1 MFDIGGGEI
10 IGLAILGMILVGPDR
25 LPKAAADAARF
36 IRKVRSF
43 TTGAGDE
50 LKKNLGPGF
59 EDLDIRDLNPKN
71 LLQKHVLDVVDDK
84 PRVSSSTKAAKAV
97 KKAIPAKFDPE
108 MP

>member
-25 LPKAAADAARF
+25 LPQAAADAARF
-36 IRKVRSF
+36 IKKVRNF

-59 EDLDIRDLNPKN
+59 EDLDIRDLNPKT
-71 LLQKHVLDVVDDK
+71 LIQKHVLDAVEDK
-84 PRVSSSTKAAKAV
+84 PKVSNSTKAV
-97 KKAIPAKFDPE
+97 KRTPSAKFDPD

>member
-1 MFDIGGGEI
+1 MLDIGGGEI

-36 IRKVRSF
+36 IRKVRNF
-43 TTGAGDE
+43 TSGAGDE

-59 EDLDIRDLNPKN
+59 EELDIRDLNPKN
-71 LLQKHVLDVVDDK
+71 LIQKHVLDVVDDK
-84 PRVSSSTKAAKAV
+84 PRVTNSTKAV
-97 KKAIPAKFDPE
+97 KKTPPAKFDPE

>member
-36 IRKVRSF
+36 IRKVRNLTS
-43 TTGAGDE
+43 GAGEE

-59 EDLDIRDLNPKN
+59 EDLDVRDLNPRR
-71 LLQKHVLDVVDDK
+71 LIQKHVLDVVEDSPK
-84 PRVSSSTKAAKAV
+84 VTTSTRAV
-97 KKAIPAKFDPE
+97 KRTPPAKFDPE

>member
-36 IRKVRSF
+36 INKVRDF

-59 EDLDIRDLNPKN
+59 EDLNVRDLNPKT
-71 LLQKHVLDVVDDK
+71 LLQKHVLDAIDEK
-84 PRVSSSTKAAKAV
+84 PKVTSSTKAV
-97 KKAIPAKFDPE
+97 KRTPPAKFDPE

>member
-36 IRKVRSF
+36 IKKVRDF
-43 TTGAGDE
+43 TSGAGDE

-59 EDLDIRDLNPKN
+59 EDLNVRDLNPKT
-71 LLQKHVLDVVDDK
+71 LLQKHVLDAIDEK
-84 PRVSSSTKAAKAV
+84 PKVTNSTKAV
-97 KKAIPAKFDPE
+97 KRTPPAKFDPE

>member
-36 IRKVRSF
+36 IRKVRNF

-71 LLQKHVLDVVDDK
+71 LLQKHILDAVEDK
-84 PRVSSSTKAAKAV
+84 PRVSSNTKAV
-97 KKAIPAKFDPE
+97 KKTIPAKFDPE

>member
-1 MFDIGGGEI
+1 MLDIGGGEI

-36 IRKVRSF
+36 IRNVRKM

-50 LKKNLGPGF
+50 LKKTLGPGF
-59 EDLDIRDLNPKN
+59 EDLNINDLNPRN

-84 PRVSSSTKAAKAV
+84 PRVTSSTQAV

>member
-36 IRKVRSF
+36 IKRVRDF

-59 EDLDIRDLNPKN
+59 EDLDIRDLNPKT
-71 LLQKHVLDVVDDK
+71 LIQKHVLDVVEDK
-84 PRVSSSTKAAKAV
+84 PRVTSSTKAV
-97 KKAIPAKFDPE
+97 KRTPPAKFDPD

>member
-1 MFDIGGGEI
+1 MLDIGGGEI

-25 LPKAAADAARF
+25 LPTAAADAARF
-36 IRKVRSF
+36 IRKIRSF

-59 EDLDIRDLNPKN
+59 EDLNIRDLNPKN
-71 LLQKHVLDVVDDK
+71 LLQKHILDVVDEK
-84 PRVSSSTKAAKAV
+84 PRVSSSTKAV

>member
-36 IRKVRSF
+36 IKRVRDF

-59 EDLDIRDLNPKN
+59 EDLDIRELNPKT
-71 LLQKHVLDVVDDK
+71 LIQKHVLDVVEDK
-84 PRVSSSTKAAKAV
+84 PRVSNSTRAV
-97 KKAIPAKFDPE
+97 KRTPPAKFDPD

>member
-36 IRKVRSF
+36 IKKVRDF

-59 EDLDIRDLNPKN
+59 EDLNVRDLNPKT
-71 LLQKHVLDVVDDK
+71 LLQKHVLDVIDEK
-84 PRVSSSTKAAKAV
+84 PKVTSSTKAV
-97 KKAIPAKFDPE
+97 KRTPPAKFDPE

>member
-36 IRKVRSF
+36 IKKVRDF
-43 TTGAGDE
+43 TSGAGDE

-59 EDLDIRDLNPKN
+59 EDLNVRDLNPKT
-71 LLQKHVLDVVDDK
+71 LLQKHVLDAIDEK
-84 PRVSSSTKAAKAV
+84 PKVTNSTKTV
-97 KKAIPAKFDPE
+97 KRTPPAKFDPE

>member
-36 IRKVRSF
+36 IKRVRDLTS
-43 TTGAGDE
+43 GAGDE

-59 EDLDIRDLNPKN
+59 ESLDIRDLNPKN
-71 LLQKHVLDVVDDK
+71 LIQKHVLDAVDDK
-84 PRVSSSTKAAKAV
+84 PQVTSNTKAVRANKP
-97 KKAIPAKFDPE
+97 PAKFDPE
-108 MP
+108 ML

>member
-36 IRKVRSF
+36 LRRVRDF
-43 TTGAGDE
+43 TSGAGDE

-71 LLQKHVLDVVDDK
+71 LIQKHVLDSIDETPKVTNSK
-84 PRVSSSTKAAKAV
+84 KAV
-97 KKAIPAKFDPE
+97 KKKPPAKLDPE

>member
-36 IRKVRSF
+36 IKRVRDF

-59 EDLDIRDLNPKN
+59 EDLDIRDLNPKT
-71 LLQKHVLDVVDDK
+71 LIQKHVLDVVEDK
-84 PRVSSSTKAAKAV
+84 PRVSNSTRAV
-97 KKAIPAKFDPE
+97 KRTPPAKFDPD

>member
-25 LPKAAADAARF
+25 LPQAAADAARF
-36 IRKVRSF
+36 IKKVRNF

-59 EDLDIRDLNPKN
+59 EDLDIRDLNPKT
-71 LLQKHVLDVVDDK
+71 LIQKHVLDAVEDK
-84 PRVSSSTKAAKAV
+84 PKVSNSTKAV
-97 KKAIPAKFDPE
+97 KRTPPAKFDSD

>member
-1 MFDIGGGEI
+1 MFNIGGGEI

-36 IRKVRSF
+36 IKKVRDF
-43 TTGAGDE
+43 TSNAGDE

-59 EDLDIRDLNPKN
+59 EDLEIKDLNPKT
-71 LLQKHVLDVVDDK
+71 LIQRHVLDAIDEK
-84 PRVSSSTKAAKAV
+84 PKVTGSTKGV
-97 KKAIPAKFDPE
+97 KRTPPAKFDPE

>member
-36 IRKVRSF
+36 IKRVRDF

-59 EDLDIRDLNPKN
+59 EDLDIRDLNPKT
-71 LLQKHVLDVVDDK
+71 LIQKHVLDVVEDK
-84 PRVSSSTKAAKAV
+84 PRVSNSTRAV
-97 KKAIPAKFDPE
+97 KRTPPAKFDPA

>member
-1 MFDIGGGEI
+1 
-10 IGLAILGMILVGPDR
+10 MILVGPDR

-36 IRKVRSF
+36 IKRVRDF

-59 EDLDIRDLNPKN
+59 EDLDIRDLNPKT
-71 LLQKHVLDVVDDK
+71 LIQKHVLDVVEDK
-84 PRVSSSTKAAKAV
+84 PRVSNSTRAV
-97 KKAIPAKFDPE
+97 KRTPPAKFDPD

>member
-36 IRKVRSF
+36 IRKVRNLTS
-43 TTGAGDE
+43 GAGEE

-59 EDLDIRDLNPKN
+59 EDLDVRDLNPRR
-71 LLQKHVLDVVDDK
+71 LIQKHVLDVVEDNPK
-84 PRVSSSTKAAKAV
+84 VTTSTRAV
-97 KKAIPAKFDPE
+97 KRTPPAKFDPE